1 MSLILN
7 VRGTNGSGKSYI
19 SKKLRDDHYHELV
32 VEPKTILGK
41 NFKKPNATIV
51 PTVGAD
57 VILVGREKTS
67 CDGIFPQEIIEDM
80 LRYWAGRGH
89 CVWDNVL
96 VSGNV
101 GRWGVLAEEFMKI
114 GHKNIWAPLDTPYAT
129 CIERIYARRAQAE
142 AEGFKHRQK
151 SGTIKEDVVRS
162 HWRRC
167 RRSPARA
174 IMAHPNIEIRWIDHT
189 RSYEQ
194 VHDILVEHGW
204 SPPEGFLLEP
214 ELRAVP
220 WQPTEEDLEYIIKTA
235 MLPWLDEKPEE
246 RRRPARKDTITTD
259 LVTASQVSAPG
270 SESPVALVPE
280 REALD
285 DPFIDVSSMFS

>member
-19 SKKLRDDHYHELV
+19 SKRLRDEHPHELV
-32 VEPKTILGK
+32 VEPTTILGK
-41 NFKKPNATIV
+41 NFKKPNATIM
-51 PTVGAD
+51 GGQGDD

-101 GRWGVLAEEFMKI
+101 GRWGKLADELRLE
-114 GHKNIWAPLDTPYAT
+114 GHKSIWAPLDTPYAT

-151 SGTIKEDVVRS
+151 DGTIKEDVVRQ

-174 IMAHPNIEIRWIDHT
+174 VLAHPDIEVRWIDHT
-189 RSYEQ
+189 KSFEQ

-204 SPPEGFLLEP
+204 NPPEGYLLP
-214 ELRAVP
+214 EEERARP
-220 WQPTEEDLEYIIKTA
+220 WRPSDEDLEFIIKTA
-235 MLPWLDEKPEE
+235 MLPWLPDEV
-246 RRRPARKDTITTD
+246 AQADTIRR
-259 LVTASQVSAPG
+259 VRRKKEPAAGAKVPAPV
-270 SESPVALVPE
+270 SESRVALVPE
-280 REALD
+280 RDALD
-285 DPFIDVSSMFS
+285 DPFTDLSDIFS